1 MKKVGK
7 VQVGD
12 YGFLKKQKVQYILKM
27 IGYIAGGLIM
37 YGVGLLVN
45 KGNPKNIC
53 SVLAL
58 LMALPLAKALTE
70 LIVIFPF
77 KEIAKERYDK
87 VKAVCPKDSSLMTG
101 LVITSEKRI
110 MNLDFLFVHE
120 GNVIALVGAKEND
133 VSYVSNYLTRGV
145 RNWGFDY
152 NVKVLKEEKAYVHAI
167 QNCKTIEVSEQEKKN
182 VMSYLESLIVK

>member
-12 YGFLKKQKVQYILKM
+12 YGFLKKQKLQYILK
-27 IGYIAGGLIM
+27 IVGCIAGGLII
-37 YGVGLLVN
+37 YGVGYLVN

-70 LIVIFPF
+70 LIVVFPF

-87 VKAVCPKDSSLMTG
+87 VKAVCPKDSNLMTG
-101 LVITSEKRI
+101 LVITSEKKI
-110 MNLDFLFVHE
+110 MNLDFLFEYE
-120 GNVIALVGAKEND
+120 GNVIALVGAKED
-133 VSYVSNYLTRGV
+133 DISYVSDYLTRGV

-152 NVKVLKEEKAYVHAI
+152 NVKVLKDEKAYLNAI
-167 QNCKTIEVSEQEKKN
+167 QSCKPIKVSEEEQKN
-182 VMSYLESLIVK
+182 VMSYLKSLIVK